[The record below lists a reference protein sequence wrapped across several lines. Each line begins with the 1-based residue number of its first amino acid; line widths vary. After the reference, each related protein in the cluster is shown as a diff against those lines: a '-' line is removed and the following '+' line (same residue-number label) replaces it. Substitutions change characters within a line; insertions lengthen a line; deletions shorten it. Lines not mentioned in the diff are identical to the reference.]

1 MQQDLIKLLGL
12 EELPYQEQIRIIDQA
27 TEILERRVL
36 ERVLPELTAEQQE
49 ELKQAIEEEGAGL
62 QYLEEHVENF
72 TQIVQEE
79 VKQVRKEMFATK
91 EQAREDV
98 ERELEEK
105 GL

>member
-12 EELPYQEQIRIIDQA
+12 EELPYQEQIRLIDQA
-27 TEILERRVL
+27 TEILEYRVL
-36 ERVLPELTAEQQE
+36 ERVLPELTAEQQD
-49 ELKQAIEEEGAGL
+49 ELKQAIEETGAGL